1 MERIIEILNT
11 LDRPGTDKVIRFMRE
26 NNYAGSSCYGHH
38 KHEGGLVDHSLEV
51 YDYMIARR
59 RKLPKDSVIVCAFF
73 HDLGKASKGKRTIPN
88 HEVRSI
94 RILDKCG
101 FHLTDQERNAI
112 LTHHKIEGFFKDP
125 LRKLLSKADMDST
138 GRWKEANDPD
148 YNATL
153 FKAFKHGLLKVFS
166 KL

>member
-11 LDRPGTDKVIRFMRE
+11 LDRPGMDKVIQFMRE

-51 YDYMIARR
+51 YDYMIAHR

-73 HDLGKASKGKRTIPN
+73 HDLGKASKGKRKISD
-88 HEVRSI
+88 HAGRSI

-112 LTHHKIEGFFKDP
+112 LTHHEIEGFLKDP

-138 GRWKEANDPD
+138 GRWQEANDPD

-153 FKAFKHGLLKVFS
+153 FRPSSMGC
-166 KL
+166 